1 MTVRLVSWLALRRPD
16 LLPLIDDEDDTPEE
30 VAADISEA
38 GTVFFPAARYN
49 VVLCVNQMRNAR
61 VARQALERLRATAY
75 DASNPGHEQLL
86 VKLWAKTFP
95 SIRLDGRISE
105 QWKDL
110 GFQGTDPATDF
121 RGGGILSLLMMIY
134 TADYH
139 TPVVRTI
146 LRDLPPTDM
155 KSWYPYAVAS
165 INLTCDLMRRVAS
178 GKLDDI
184 LYAAPT
190 DPNRWGGP
198 GPAAPR
204 LRCSGASRPPSIRE
218 VPREAIRGLPPAM
231 DDPPAPHH
239 GVQHLQ
245 GAVLYGPRPL
255 TLRTHPLLPRT
266 RPSAAP
272 DPRMLREP
280 VARPLPPRRSP
291 SPSTIRPWDSR

>member
-1 MTVRLVSWLALRRPD
+1 MTLLRRDVLLLAAFFLLGVGYVAWAIRARKYLLSAMMGGVHSSDMTVRLASWLALRRPD
-16 LLPLIDDEDDTPEE
+16 LLPLIDDKDDTPEE
-30 VAADISEA
+30 VAEEISEA

-75 DASNPGHEQLL
+75 DASNGGHEQLL

-139 TPVVRTI
+139 TPIVRTI

-190 DPNRWGGP
+190 DPNDGEALARLPHASDVLEHPALLAFGKYHAKLFEAFHQRWMT
-198 GPAAPR
+198 
-204 LRCSGASRPPSIRE
+204 LRPPTMEFNIFKE
-218 VPREAIRGLPPAM
+218 QFYTDRGL
-231 DDPPAPHH
+231 
-239 GVQHLQ
+239 
-245 GAVLYGPRPL
+245 
-255 TLRTHPLLPRT
+255 
-266 RPSAAP
+266 
-272 DPRMLREP
+272 
-280 VARPLPPRRSP
+280 
-291 SPSTIRPWDSR
+291 